1 MTNETNSKEN
11 HAESKSPLSVMGS
24 DSAYDKWNEIIQLP
38 SIGPIKAFT
47 KDYNEYCS
55 ELLLLTKTLIDLYG
69 SLNGYGYK

>member
-38 SIGPIKAFT
+38 SIGPIKGLQRILFRVVAS
-47 KDYNEYCS
+47 YQNS
-55 ELLLLTKTLIDLYG
+55 H
-69 SLNGYGYK
+69 